1 MDNSGSWPQTWKHGP
16 PSPATRLAA
25 KGKRKKN
32 ANNQSSSFRW
42 SWRSEGYTSNSPNR
56 YAPSGVLW
64 ISFDFP
70 FILRVIWNFAPA
82 YSENT
87 AKSRV
92 YLKLEINMRIHSVF
106 VLIDART
113 RRIAPRL
120 GAARAV

>member
-1 MDNSGSWPQTWKHGP
+1 
-16 PSPATRLAA
+16 
-25 KGKRKKN
+25 
-32 ANNQSSSFRW
+32 
-42 SWRSEGYTSNSPNR
+42 
-56 YAPSGVLW
+56 
-64 ISFDFP
+64 
-70 FILRVIWNFAPA
+70 VIWNFAPA

-106 VLIDART
+106 VLIDDRT